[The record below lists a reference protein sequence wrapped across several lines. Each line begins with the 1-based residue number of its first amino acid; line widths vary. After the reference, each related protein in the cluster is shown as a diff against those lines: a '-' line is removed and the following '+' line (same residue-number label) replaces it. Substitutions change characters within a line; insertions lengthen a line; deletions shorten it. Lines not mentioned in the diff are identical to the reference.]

1 MERAVISPTR
11 HLLSVGDYYQMAIN
25 GILQPNERVE
35 LLEGEIF
42 EMAPIGSSHAG
53 MVKRLNYLFSGVA
66 ANRYIVTVQDPLRLD
81 AHSEPEPD
89 LMLLRYRDDF
99 YSHAHPTAADVLLLI
114 EVADSTLRYEREV
127 KLPLYAQHGV
137 SEVWI
142 INLEAAQ
149 LECYREVDST
159 LKSYR
164 QIERY
169 AAGQIAPVA
178 LPESAIEV
186 AGLW

>member
-1 MERAVISPTR
+1 
-11 HLLSVGDYYQMAIN
+11 MAAA
-25 GILQPNERVE
+25 GILRREDRVE
-35 LLEGEIF
+35 LIDGEIF
-42 EMAPIGSSHAG
+42 DMAPIGSSHAG
-53 MVKRLNYLFSGVA
+53 VVNRLARHFFQSVVLQGV
-66 ANRYIVTVQDPLRLD
+66 VTVQNPLSLG

-89 LMLLRYRDDF
+89 LLLLRYRDDF

-114 EVADSTLRYEREV
+114 EVADSTLRYDREV

-142 INLEAAQ
+142 VNLEAAQ
-149 LECYREVDST
+149 LACYREVDSA

-169 AAGQIAPVA
+169 AAGLIAPVA

-186 AGLW
+186 GGLW